1 MFDCI
6 FCGIAAHEKPATIF
20 YEDELCVVFQDIN
33 PQAPV
38 HLQVIPR
45 KHIISLNDILEDD
58 RELLGHMLTVVGRMA
73 KEQGIDGAGFRTVIN
88 TNAEGGQRVYHL
100 HIHILGGRQLGWPPG

>member
-45 KHIISLNDILEDD
+45 KHIISLNDVLEDD
-58 RELLGHMLTVVGRMA
+58 SELLGHMMTVVGCMA

-100 HIHILGGRQLGWPPG
+100 HIHILGGRKLGWPPG